1 MRQVIFDKKEQI
13 PYGEHSL
20 QISGE
25 KLYFFALK
33 KGQGVSRRRVG
44 LGPLLDNVLVLVTIC
59 LLPELFD
66 SSRQGGLAACG
77 AHCGDDDTCFLLKN
91 ESATI
96 GHLPDPFGCRRR
108 GGEARQRVTKQDP
121 AGARVT
127 AGLTRGQRQLSSWKQ
142 GSQADSG
149 PDVPSFVFVSAL
161 CKRQISSKKR
171 GHLRSV
177 RERPIVS
184 LFGKR
189 RPRTLFF
196 SLER

>member
-96 GHLPDPFGCRRR
+96 GHLTDPFGIPSAADVGVARR
-108 GGEARQRVTKQDP
+108 GNASPSKIRRVRGPPRD
-121 AGARVT
+121 
-127 AGLTRGQRQLSSWKQ
+127 LTRGQRQLSSWKR
-142 GSQADSG
+142 GG
-149 PDVPSFVFVSAL
+149 KPTPD
-161 CKRQISSKKR
+161 
-171 GHLRSV
+171 
-177 RERPIVS
+177 
-184 LFGKR
+184 
-189 RPRTLFF
+189 RTCPPLY
-196 SLER
+196 S

>member
-121 AGARVT
+121 AGARAT
-127 AGLTRGQRQLSSWKQ
+127 AGFNSRTTPALVLASRLRTGLPGLGKPT
-142 GSQADSG
+142 
-149 PDVPSFVFVSAL
+149 PD
-161 CKRQISSKKR
+161 
-171 GHLRSV
+171 
-177 RERPIVS
+177 
-184 LFGKR
+184 
-189 RPRTLFF
+189 RTCPPLY
-196 SLER
+196 S